1 MARDLVKG
9 IIKQTNEDV
18 SKRNEFYEDELLRTR
33 QQGNDTNRKLQ
44 QEINKL
50 MDNLQR
56 EEGRKISLEE
66 KIKYYEQTIDTLD
79 HKLDVLMGEFN
90 KKDK

>member
-1 MARDLVKG
+1 MKG

>member
-1 MARDLVKG
+1 
-9 IIKQTNEDV
+9 
-18 SKRNEFYEDELLRTR
+18 
-33 QQGNDTNRKLQ
+33 
-44 QEINKL
+44 